1 MPEKAQ
7 EKPRVKIRLHL
18 KMFFRKCSTES
29 SLENLWEYTKA
40 TPNQVDDNF
49 FYQFFVF
56 FYCFLLIIQNIQN
69 WYVL

>member
-40 TPNQVDDNF
+40 TPNQNMVKM
-49 FYQFFVF
+49 
-56 FYCFLLIIQNIQN
+56 CS
-69 WYVL
+69 